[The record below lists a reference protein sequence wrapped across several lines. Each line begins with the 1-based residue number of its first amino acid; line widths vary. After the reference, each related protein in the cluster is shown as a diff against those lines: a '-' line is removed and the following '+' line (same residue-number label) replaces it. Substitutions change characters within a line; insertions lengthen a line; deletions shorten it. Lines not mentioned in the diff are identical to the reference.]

1 MKEMPVTVRRSL
13 ELLGLCAAGFVIVY
27 GRDVLMPLLMAFF
40 ISLLILPLFRW
51 LYDHKIPEIIAIVCG
66 LIAFLLVVAGIGFFL
81 SYQIGQLL
89 KDLETIQQNL
99 LIHLNS
105 VSSWVYH
112 RLHISTDQQL
122 IMVKKQIGGLGGNI
136 AGYLQGA
143 ALSITNVLVF
153 VGLIPIYVFLIIFYR
168 NLILRFVFLWFQ
180 KDQFPIVEQAVRET
194 EVIVKYYLFGLL
206 IQIAYLTILLSG
218 ILLLFGIKHAILIGV
233 TFAILNLIPYI
244 GALIG
249 NLIGVVLTL
258 TSSQDLVQIWIV
270 LGSIAAVQFL
280 DNNILMPRI
289 VGSKVKVNALAS
301 IVGIVIGGT
310 LAGIS
315 GMFLSI
321 PVMAVLKI
329 FFDKSGSLKQ
339 WGVLLGDDRPSQNIM
354 RTPSLFPFKRKLEI
368 KRDEE
373 VTDAEQKA
381 TGEKPA
387 DSKR

>member
-1 MKEMPVTVRRSL
+1 MKDMPITVRRAL
-13 ELLGLCAAGFVIVY
+13 ELLGLCALGVVIVY
-27 GRDVLMPLLMAFF
+27 GRDVIMPLLMAFF

-51 LYDHKIPEIIAIVCG
+51 LFNHKVPEILSIMGG

-81 SYQIGQLL
+81 SFQIGQLL
-89 KDLETIQQNL
+89 KDLDAIQENL

-105 VSSWVYH
+105 ISSWIYEKV
-112 RLHISTDQQL
+112 HISTNQQL
-122 IMVKKQIGGLGGNI
+122 VMLKKQISGLGGNI

-168 NLILRFVFLWFQ
+168 NLILRFVFLWF
-180 KDQFPIVEQAVRET
+180 KKEQFTVVEQAVRET

-206 IQIAYLTILLSG
+206 IQIAYLTVLLSG
-218 ILLLFGIKHAILIGV
+218 LLFLLGIKHAVLIGV

-249 NLIGVVLTL
+249 NIIGVVLTL
-258 TSSQDLVQIWIV
+258 TSSQELWQVWAV
-270 LGSIAAVQFL
+270 LGSIAVVQFL

-289 VGSKVKVNALAS
+289 VGSKVQVNALAS
-301 IVGIVIGGT
+301 IVGIVIGGS
-310 LAGIS
+310 LAGVS

-329 FFDKSGSLKQ
+329 FFDKSEHLKQ
-339 WGVLLGDDRPSQNIM
+339 WGVLLGDARPSQNIM
-354 RTPSLFPFKRKLEI
+354 RTPGLFPFKRRLEM

-373 VTDAEQKA
+373 VSSAEQSA
-381 TGEKPA
+381 IGHKP
-387 DSKR
+387 K